1 MIVLQSWTKSLEQSK
16 ETKEYWAGSEN
27 FLNNVIGSQSTPG
40 SFIWKFYKNCSMGN
54 CLIFKIFWKFRFF
67 FIWKFR
73 KIFKFQNFLQ
83 IFFQNFHIFDFY
95 LIFTLSL
102 LTINYITCMIVIK
115 QDPLLVLGPVRP
127 FRCIIRALPVGV
139 LLIVVYISH
148 FHQFHKNRS
157 FHLLWLEG
165 TVYM

>member
-1 MIVLQSWTKSLEQSK
+1 MGRIRKLFEQCYWVPKHPWFFYLKVLQKLF
-16 ETKEYWAGSEN
+16 YGEN
-27 FLNNVIGSQSTPG
+27 FE
-40 SFIWKFYKNCSMGN
+40 Y
-54 CLIFKIFWKFRFF
+54 FWKFRSF

-95 LIFTLSL
+95 LIFALSL
-102 LTINYITCMIVIK
+102 LTINYITYMIVIK